1 MPLLEDSQALLPE
14 LVALRRRLHATPELG
29 LDLPHTQ
36 ALVLEALDGLGLE
49 ITLGSAT
56 TSVVGV
62 LRGGTP
68 GPTVLLRGDM
78 DALPVV
84 EKTGL
89 DYASTNGNMHACG
102 HDLHVAGLVGAARL
116 LHERRH
122 ELAGDVLFMFQPG
135 EEGQA
140 GARVMIEEGLL
151 GASGSLP
158 IAAYGVHVTPG
169 ERGYFET
176 REGTIMAGANHITI
190 TVHGEGG
197 HGSQPSRAHDP
208 VPAVAEIVTALHAMV
223 TRRFSVFDPVV
234 VSVTKLA
241 AGEVFNVIPDS
252 ASLGA
257 TVRTLSRESL
267 AVLQGEIP
275 RLATGI
281 AEAHGCRAE
290 IDFEVI
296 YPVTVNDS
304 DRTAEAVGSLG
315 ELFGADR
322 VGSMENPLMGSED
335 FSFVLERVPGTF
347 LFLHASPD
355 GVDVETAPGNHSPRV
370 LFDDAV
376 LADQAAAL
384 AHLAI
389 RAFATAGSDAPGP
402 NPGS

>member
-1 MPLLEDSQALLPE
+1 MPLLEDSQSILPE
-14 LVALRRRLHATPELG
+14 LVALRRRLHGTPEIG
-29 LDLPHTQ
+29 LDLPLTQ
-36 ALVLEALDGLGLE
+36 AIVLEALDGLDLE
-49 ITLGSAT
+49 ITLGKNT
-56 TSVVGV
+56 TSVVAI
-62 LRGGTP
+62 LRGGLP

-89 DYASTNGNMHACG
+89 DFASTNGNMHACG
-102 HDLHVAGLVGAARL
+102 HDLHIAGLVGAVRL
-116 LHERRH
+116 LHARRD
-122 ELAGDVLFMFQPG
+122 ELAGDILFMFQPG
-135 EEGQA
+135 EEGDA

-151 GASGSLP
+151 EASGSLP
-158 IAAYGVHVTPG
+158 IAAYGIHVTPG

-176 REGTIMAGANHITI
+176 REGTIMAGANHVTI

-208 VPAVAEIVTALHAMV
+208 VPAVAEIVTALQTMV

-234 VSVTKLA
+234 ISVTKLA
-241 AGEVFNVIPDS
+241 AGQVFNVIPDS

-267 AVLQGEIP
+267 AVLQAEIP
-275 RLATGI
+275 RIASGI
-281 AEAHGCRAE
+281 AEAHGCRADV
-290 IDFEVI
+290 DFQVV
-296 YPVTVNDS
+296 YPVTVNDP
-304 DRTAEAVGSLG
+304 DRTAEAVTLLRDLLGS
-315 ELFGADR
+315 DR
-322 VGSMENPLMGSED
+322 VGSMEYPLMGSED

-347 LFLHASPD
+347 FFLHASPN
-355 GVDVETAPGNHSPRV
+355 GVDPYTAPGNHSPRV

-389 RAFATAGSDAPGP
+389 RALENAGSPRD
-402 NPGS
+402 